1 MSRAG
6 RGGGLLRGAEGQ
18 GSWVDMGAKPPYPLT
33 EGENGWRAGAGGRR
47 RDVAWGKRSRALDE
61 HGCQAPIPPLQRE
74 KIGGTRGQAGGDGA
88 LHGAKGQ
95 ELWVNM
101 GPSPHTPFIGKRK
114 PLRIKIKILFIYI
127 WPAKTQDH
135 ASIYSLA
142 KRFLVARAEL
152 TNSAFLSFA
161 HFAACTNYASICP
174 LTKRFS
180 AARAGL
186 KDSAA
191 LSFGCENRKSP
202 QNRIKIPAMQILSA
216 RNGTGGFF
224 T

>member
-1 MSRAG
+1 M
-6 RGGGLLRGAEGQ
+6 GGAQ
-18 GSWVDMGAKPPYPLT
+18 
-33 EGENGWRAGAGGRR
+33 
-47 RDVAWGKRSRALDE
+47 
-61 HGCQAPIPPLQRE
+61 
-74 KIGGTRGQAGGDGA
+74 GQAGDDGA

-101 GPSPHTPFIGKRK
+101 RPSPHTPFMGKRE

-135 ASIYSLA
+135 ANIYSLA
-142 KRFLVARAEL
+142 KRFLAARAGL
-152 TNSAFLSFA
+152 TNSAFFSSA
-161 HFAACTNYASICP
+161 HFAASTSYASICP
-174 LTKRFS
+174 LTKRFPATRVGSINSAFLSSAHFAACTICASICSLAKRFS

>member
-1 MSRAG
+1 MGAVGWHRGRRA
-6 RGGGLLRGAEGQ
+6 RAT
-18 GSWVDMGAKPPYPLT
+18 VNMGAKPPYPLT
-33 EGENGWRAGAGGRR
+33 ERGKWMARGGRR
-47 RDVAWGKRSRALDE
+47 AAMER
-61 HGCQAPIPPLQRE
+61 CM
-74 KIGGTRGQAGGDGA
+74 
-88 LHGAKGQ
+88 GAKGQ

-135 ASIYSLA
+135 ANIYSLAKRFLAARAEWINSAFLSSAHFAASTSCTSIYSLA
-142 KRFLVARAEL
+142 KRFSAARAEW
-152 TNSAFLSFA
+152 TNSAFLSSA
-161 HFAACTNYASICP
+161 RFAASTNCASIC
-174 LTKRFS
+174 LLAKRFS
-180 AARAGL
+180 AARTGL
-186 KDSAA
+186 TNSAFP
-191 LSFGCENRKSP
+191 SFGCENRKSP